1 MTDAEPASH
10 SAGAGASGSDAG
22 ASAAG
27 SGEPGESVSRATR
40 NLATILAHHEI
51 SLVLDVGAN
60 VGQYG
65 RRLRRAGYGGRIVS
79 FEPLSTAHAA
89 LSVEAADDPGWDVA
103 PRVAIGDCDM
113 PLTLNVSAESDMSSA
128 LDFTPEMAGL
138 LDSSGYVGS
147 EVVSQARLDAVFGKY
162 VAQDERV
169 LLKIDTQGYERQVLR
184 GAAGVMARL
193 NAVQLEMSI
202 VPVYRG
208 AVPYP
213 EMIDIMADLGFQP
226 ALFIPG
232 YFNRRT
238 ARLIEMDGVFVRPS

>member
-1 MTDAEPASH
+1 MTDADPVSQSPDPGDPDPETP
-10 SAGAGASGSDAG
+10 GSGSA
-22 ASAAG
+22 
-27 SGEPGESVSRATR
+27 VSRGTR
-40 NLATILAHHEI
+40 NLAAILAHHEI
-51 SLVLDVGAN
+51 TLVLDVGAN

-65 RRLRRAGYGGRIVS
+65 HRLRRAGYGGRIVS
-79 FEPLSTAHAA
+79 FEPLSTAHSA
-89 LSVEAADDPGWDVA
+89 LCGEAAGDPGWEVA
-103 PRVAIGDCDM
+103 PRVAIGDCDV

-138 LDSSGYVGS
+138 LDSSGYVGT
-147 EVVSQARLDAVFGKY
+147 EVVSQARLEAVFGKY
-162 VAQDERV
+162 AAPDDRV

-184 GAAGVMARL
+184 GAAGVMGRL

-208 AVPYP
+208 AAPFL
-213 EMIDIMADLGFQP
+213 EMIGVLAELGFQP